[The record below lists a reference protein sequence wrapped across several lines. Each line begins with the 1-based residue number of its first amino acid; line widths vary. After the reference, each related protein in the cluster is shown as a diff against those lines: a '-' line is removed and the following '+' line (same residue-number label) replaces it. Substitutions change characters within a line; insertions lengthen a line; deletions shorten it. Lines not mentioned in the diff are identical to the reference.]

1 MKQLITIK
9 EAVREVLEESPKARN
24 NDTLLIILTL
34 RKFGHRIYIDNFKQ
48 IPSMASIVRSRRFWQ
63 NKCGYCTPEEDI
75 DIARNKRQF
84 EYKEVFA

>member
-1 MKQLITIK
+1 MKQIITVK
-9 EAVREVLEESPKARN
+9 QAVREVLEENPKTRN

-48 IPSMASIVRSRRFWQ
+48 IPSMESITRARRFWQ

-75 DIARNKRQF
+75 DALRNKRELEF
-84 EYKEVFA
+84 REVYI